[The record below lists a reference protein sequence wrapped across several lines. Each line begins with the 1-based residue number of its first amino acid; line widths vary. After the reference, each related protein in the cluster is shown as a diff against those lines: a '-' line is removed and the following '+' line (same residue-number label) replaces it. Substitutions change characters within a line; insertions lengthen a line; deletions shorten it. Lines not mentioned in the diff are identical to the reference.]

1 MQWYLIVLLMPLNE
15 DPRVFEFAVKSEQE
29 CAEAAS
35 EVEIGLDSERGLYK
49 GYTILCEER

>member
-1 MQWYLIVLLMPLNE
+1 MPLNE